1 MQRTYARKPFVNVAK
16 RKEDEE
22 EDEEEEKTRN
32 MQEVHLADG

>member
-22 EDEEEEKTRN
+22 EEKTRN